1 MISTRYELTT
11 YRRFLEEF
19 ADFLEVPF
27 RDNIVWFPESVGE
40 GFIKLVEL
48 QNNIET
54 IITSF
59 RLKHDMLMERKK
71 VNQEY
76 YTFVCEE
83 VSDAKEF
90 TIQIEKDRTQ
100 FTDENRSAIYLTGYL
115 YDISYFFKGHTLVK
129 SVRVLL
135 SPEWMQQYLE
145 LNERE
150 SVLEKYIEMKTT
162 GIWFKKVD
170 AETREIFKELID
182 AGNEEHNL
190 LFYQNRILKLVEKFF
205 SGLHH
210 EIQMVPKAAGISRKD
225 IERVLKV
232 ENILVSDFST
242 LPPTIPELARTV
254 ALSESK
260 LKKIFKSVYG
270 LPLYEYF
277 QKHRMEKA
285 KFMLL
290 TGKYSIK
297 DVGYT
302 LGYSNL
308 SNFTL
313 AFKKEFN
320 QLPSDLLK

>member
-19 ADFLEVPF
+19 AEFLEVPF
-27 RDNIVWFPESVGE
+27 RDNTVWFPESVGE
-40 GFIKLVEL
+40 GFLKLLEL
-48 QNNIET
+48 PNNIEA
-54 IITSF
+54 IISCF
-59 RLKHDMLMERKK
+59 RLKHDILMERRK
-71 VNQEY
+71 VHQEY

-83 VSDAKEF
+83 ISNAKEF
-90 TIQIEKDRTQ
+90 SIQIETDKRQ
-100 FTDENRSAIYLTGYL
+100 FTNENRSAIYLTGYL
-115 YDISYFFKGHTLVK
+115 YDISYFFKRDTLVK

-135 SPEWMQQYLE
+135 SPAWMRQYLQ
-145 LNERE
+145 LNEKQ
-150 SVLEKYIEMKTT
+150 SILEKYIEMKTT

-170 AETREIFKELID
+170 AEIREIFRELID
-182 AGNEEHNL
+182 EGNKDHNL

-210 EIQMVPKAAGISRKD
+210 ELQMMPQTAGISLKD

-232 ENILVSDFST
+232 ENILVRNFST

-254 ALSESK
+254 TLSESK

-270 LPLYEYF
+270 LPPYEYF

-313 AFKKEFN
+313 AFKKEFK